1 MPPVVP
7 KPAVPAAPKA
17 AYEAKPVT
25 MKAAPKKE
33 TARIQVS
40 PTQKLPPQAT
50 VRLSQPTGQLTGG
63 PAPAIRTVAPPAA
76 TETVVGQDTILL
88 GLSWAAVLFSLIA
101 ALFGYLAWSA

>member
-1 MPPVVP
+1 VVP
-7 KPAVPAAPKA
+7 KPSVPTAPKA

-50 VRLSQPTGQLTGG
+50 VRLTQPSSQLTAG
-63 PAPAIRTVAPPAA
+63 PAPAIRTQAPPAA
-76 TETVVGQDTILL
+76 TEVVTGQDSIALY
-88 GLSWAAVLFSLIA
+88 LSWAAVAFSAIA
-101 ALFGYLAWSA
+101 AVFGYLAWSA